1 MPSESCACNCQF
13 PSSLAEQ
20 VHVRDTSPLTQDVQR
35 IVVTFNLES
44 TQKALSH
51 FTFSFSV
58 FFFFF
63 FSVLT
68 VCNLVYIYT

>member
-1 MPSESCACNCQF
+1 M
-13 PSSLAEQ
+13 
-20 VHVRDTSPLTQDVQR
+20 
-35 IVVTFNLES
+35 TFNLES

-63 FSVLT
+63 FFCSYCLQSSVYLHLMARFCQVT
-68 VCNLVYIYT
+68 YRLPS